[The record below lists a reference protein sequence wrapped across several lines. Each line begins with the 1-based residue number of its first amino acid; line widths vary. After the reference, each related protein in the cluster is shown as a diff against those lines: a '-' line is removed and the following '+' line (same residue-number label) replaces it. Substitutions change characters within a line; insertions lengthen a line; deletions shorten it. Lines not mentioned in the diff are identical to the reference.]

1 MHARREPWNKAW
13 SVCMRGT
20 SEGERVIEGDK
31 ATAKTHIVSA
41 EDTNDLAVAVDLAED
56 PLLHVLEGIV
66 SKGTGRGTSRD

>member
-1 MHARREPWNKAW
+1 MRET
-13 SVCMRGT
+13 SVG
-20 SEGERVIEGDK
+20 GRVIEGDE
-31 ATAKTHIVSA
+31 ATTKTHIVSA